1 MDQPLGVNEI
11 VLTSVNVYYT
21 TDLVV
26 KIIGVSNMVIKTTSD
41 TLMISVLVDGYYK
54 TKEI

>member
-11 VLTSVNVYYT
+11 VLTSVNVYCT